1 VNYTSHN
8 SAKKVCALSR
18 RRRPTNMELDCIIDI
33 GLLLSSVLAL
43 HYVYEKNKY
52 DIEVSIPVRY
62 NNTKIN

>member
-1 VNYTSHN
+1 
-8 SAKKVCALSR
+8 
-18 RRRPTNMELDCIIDI
+18 MELDCIIDI